1 MQPVLTPATN
11 VKFSG
16 SAYVRDVL
24 QLHVGDFISSLI
36 RAVEILM
43 KVLFQARLLSVFDF
57 PISFIVQIYLAR
69 AQSAGLVVLLE
80 GTNWQFCNMHLPHHS
95 LAQFLFPHLIKFF
108 LGLL

>member
-16 SAYVRDVL
+16 SASVRDVL

-43 KVLFQARLLSVFDF
+43 NSLCSVGYG
-57 PISFIVQIYLAR
+57 QWL
-69 AQSAGLVVLLE
+69 
-80 GTNWQFCNMHLPHHS
+80 M
-95 LAQFLFPHLIKFF
+95 LICCEKSTAD
-108 LGLL
+108 

>member
-1 MQPVLTPATN
+1 MHLELIMPATN

-43 KVLFQARLLSVFDF
+43 KVLFQARLSVFGL
-57 PISFIVQIYLAR
+57 PIVSPCKFIWFEPNLR
-69 AQSAGLVVLLE
+69 A
-80 GTNWQFCNMHLPHHS
+80 
-95 LAQFLFPHLIKFF
+95 
-108 LGLL
+108 

>member
-1 MQPVLTPATN
+1 MPATN

-24 QLHVGDFISSLI
+24 QLHVGDFFSSLI

-95 LAQFLFPHLIKFF
+95 LA
-108 LGLL
+108 